1 MMQQR
6 IQFILLLLFAACMF
20 GTGCTKVDTS
30 PTFPIEPHIRL
41 IQINQEEII
50 EFQDTLEI
58 LLSYED
64 GDGDLGN
71 LNPDVPGL
79 VVKDGRLSEP
89 DSFHLQPL
97 APQGANVS
105 IQGEL
110 LVRLPQLFLL
120 GNGMTESTRF
130 KIKLLDRAGHES
142 NEIETPQIK
151 IIR

>member
-1 MMQQR
+1 MMDSTRQTG
-6 IQFILLLLFAACMF
+6 LLLLLAVGISGIA
-20 GTGCTKVDTS
+20 CTKVDTS
-30 PTFPIEPHIRL
+30 PSFPIEPNIRL
-41 IQINQEEII
+41 IQVNHEEVQ

-71 LNPDVPGL
+71 LDPDIPGL
-79 VVKDGRLSEP
+79 VVKDARLSEP

-97 APQGANVS
+97 APSGASVS

-130 KIKLLDRAGHES
+130 RIKLLDRAGHES

>member
-1 MMQQR
+1 MN
-6 IQFILLLLFAACMF
+6 IIVLFLALSALAL
-20 GTGCTKVDTS
+20 TTSCTKVDSS
-30 PTFPIEPHIRL
+30 PTFPIEPSIRL
-41 IQINQEEII
+41 IEVSQLEVV

-58 LLSYED
+58 LVAYED

-71 LNPDVPGL
+71 LDPDIPGL
-79 VVKDGRLSEP
+79 VIKDARLSQS

-97 APQGANVS
+97 APYGANVS

-110 LVRLPQLFLL
+110 IVRLPQLFLL
-120 GNGMTESTRF
+120 GNGSTESTRF
-130 KIKLLDRAGHES
+130 RLKLLDRAGHES

>member
-1 MMQQR
+1 MKQD
-6 IQFILLLLFAACMF
+6 ILYNILFLAAFMALVA
-20 GTGCTKVDTS
+20 TSCTKVDNS
-30 PTFPIEPHIRL
+30 PLFPLEPTIHL
-41 IQINQEEII
+41 ISINHEEVV

-58 LLSYED
+58 LIAYED

-71 LNPDVPGL
+71 FNPDIPGL
-79 VVKDGRLSEP
+79 VVKDARLTEP
-89 DSFHLQPL
+89 DSFHLKPL
-97 APQGANVS
+97 TPPNTEVS

-130 KIKLLDRAGHES
+130 KIKLLDRAGNES
-142 NEIETPQIK
+142 NEVETPQIK

>member
-1 MMQQR
+1 MQR
-6 IQFILLLLFAACMF
+6 ITLIVFLFVPALGLLVSS
-20 GTGCTKVDTS
+20 CTKVDTS
-30 PTFPIEPHIRL
+30 PSFPIEPHIRL
-41 IQINQEEII
+41 IQINHEEVV

-58 LLSYED
+58 LLGYED

-71 LNPDVPGL
+71 LDPDIPGI
-79 VVKDGRLSEP
+79 VVKDGRLMEP

-110 LVRLPQLFLL
+110 LIRLPQLFLL

>member
-1 MMQQR
+1 MMQQTL
-6 IQFILLLLFAACMF
+6 QHTLLILLLASVI
-20 GTGCTKVDTS
+20 GTGCTKVDNS
-30 PTFPIEPHIRL
+30 PSFPIEPHIRL
-41 IQINQEEII
+41 IQINHEEVK

-71 LNPDVPGL
+71 LNPDIPGL

-97 APQGANVS
+97 SPPGANVS

-120 GNGMTESTRF
+120 GNGMIESTRF
-130 KIKLLDRAGHES
+130 KIKLLDQAGHES

>member
-1 MMQQR
+1 MKR
-6 IQFILLLLFAACMF
+6 PINFSVIFLAVAAIVW
-20 GTGCTKVDTS
+20 TASCTKVDST
-30 PTFPIEPHIRL
+30 PTFPIEPSIRL
-41 IQINQEEII
+41 IEINQLEVM

-58 LLSYED
+58 LLAYED

-71 LNPDVPGL
+71 LDPDIPGL
-79 VVKDGRLSEP
+79 VIKDARLSQP

-97 APQGANVS
+97 APYGAQVS

-120 GNGMTESTRF
+120 GNGSSESTRF
-130 KIKLLDRAGHES
+130 KVKLLDRAGHES